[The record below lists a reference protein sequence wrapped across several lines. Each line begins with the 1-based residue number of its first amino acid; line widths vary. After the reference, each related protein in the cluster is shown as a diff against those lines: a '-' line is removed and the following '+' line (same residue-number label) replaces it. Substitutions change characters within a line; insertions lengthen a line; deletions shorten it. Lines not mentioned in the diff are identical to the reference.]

1 MLKVLQRLV
10 RTNGDA
16 VCIVLAEDGF
26 SHDHNPVSRQG
37 TQALSLEREKARRK
51 VENTATELWY
61 FINAK
66 MKELAS
72 ASGAGLVNTLVKN
85 IQSDLQGY
93 QT

>member
-1 MLKVLQRLV
+1 M
-10 RTNGDA
+10 
-16 VCIVLAEDGF
+16 
-26 SHDHNPVSRQG
+26 
-37 TQALSLEREKARRK
+37 ARRK

-66 MKELAS
+66 MKELAT
-72 ASGAGLVNTLVKN
+72 ASGTGLVNTMVKN

>member
-1 MLKVLQRLV
+1 MPCVKNTELQLV
-10 RTNGDA
+10 FLLSGNG
-16 VCIVLAEDGF
+16 L
-26 SHDHNPVSRQG
+26 SHNQNPASSRG
-37 TQALSLEREKARRK
+37 KQALSLERETARRK

-66 MKELAS
+66 MKELAT
-72 ASGAGLVNTLVKN
+72 ASGTGLVNTMVKN